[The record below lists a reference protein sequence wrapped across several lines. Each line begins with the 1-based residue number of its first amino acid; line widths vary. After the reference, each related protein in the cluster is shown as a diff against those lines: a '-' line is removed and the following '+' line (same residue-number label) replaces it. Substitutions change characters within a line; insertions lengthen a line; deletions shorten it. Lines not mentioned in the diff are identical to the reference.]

1 MAVCWFPYN
10 GARTVKLVGW
20 AALYLCGGLVVASTA
35 AWYLQ
40 RYLIYHP
47 RPYASVTLTALP
59 LHLVELAYGTA
70 QGPQVA
76 FYLPPRDSLTH
87 APEALWVLFHGNAS
101 LALEWLA
108 HLPSGRQ
115 TNAGFLFIDYPG
127 YGKSTGRSSRDAIV
141 ASFEAA
147 LQTLQQRHP
156 AVRSAV
162 ERSLNV
168 LGYSLGAAAALELAI
183 RYPTQHIVLLAPFT
197 SMHDIASHIVVWPI
211 TALLRERFD
220 NLQALKILAQRRVP
234 PAVTIIHGDADE
246 VVPVAMGRA
255 LARSFPAMVTYH
267 ELPGV
272 THSILAHAAPL
283 LAQAIARRV
292 E

>member
-1 MAVCWFPYN
+1 MKV
-10 GARTVKLVGW
+10 VGW
-20 AALYLCGGLVVASTA
+20 AVLYMSVGLVVVSTA

-40 RYLIYHP
+40 GYLIYHP
-47 RPYASVTLTALP
+47 RPYAPVVLAALP
-59 LHLVELAYGTA
+59 PRLVEIAYDTA

-76 FYLPPRDSLTH
+76 FYLPPHDSPTH
-87 APEALWVLFHGNAS
+87 APKGLWVLFHGNGS
-101 LALEWLA
+101 LALEWLE
-108 HLPSGRQ
+108 HRLPGLK
-115 TNAGFLFIDYPG
+115 THMGFLLIDYPG
-127 YGKSTGRSSRDAIV
+127 YGKCTGRSSRDAII

-147 LQTLQQRHP
+147 LHTLQQRYP
-156 AVRSAV
+156 AARHAV

-168 LGYSLGAAAALELAI
+168 LGYSLGAAVALELAI

-197 SMHDIASHIVVWPI
+197 SMYDIASHMVVWPI

-220 NLQALKILAQRRVP
+220 NLQALTTLAQRPVP
-234 PAVTIIHGDADE
+234 PAVTIVHGDADE

-255 LARSFPAMVTYH
+255 LAQSFPAMITYH

-272 THSILAHAAPL
+272 THSILERAAPL
-283 LAQAIARRV
+283 LAQAIAGHA